1 MAKKAKQTEAEK
13 VLCNIFK
20 RFGTDL
26 QAEQEGRKYYLDRD
40 IDAYILVASYKRN
53 KNLQRENVEILE
65 RAEHKGDDVEQ
76 EFVKAFVRNCVKGW
90 NNISNIEGEELPY
103 SNEAAL
109 ELLVQLP
116 DLVEDLIKFASDNE
130 NYRIEEIAKN

>member
-1 MAKKAKQTEAEK
+1 MAKKAKQTEVEK

-65 RAEHKGDDVEQ
+65 RAEHKSDDVEQ

-103 SNEAAL
+103 SSETAL